1 MTELGP
7 DGKVSHSWTRLK
19 GLGGDRIL
27 SIIESPAGDLFAGAD
42 ASSISRFNPHGT
54 LVRNYGTE
62 SGYLAKRVSAM
73 AFDREGRLWAIGT
86 GGCFRSHAPVG
97 RGQIHFDRME
107 IPGISEHNFFRD
119 IVVDGRNTIWI
130 ASSHGLAHFDG
141 DRWRVFTTQ
150 DGLKSSDLGVVAE
163 AQGAIWIGYRDALGM
178 SRMQAS
184 GNSFTHVSIENGLHS
199 DQVYAIAPDHKG
211 RLWVTTDSGVDVLDA
226 GKWKHYG
233 NEHGLIWNDTDS
245 LALHVDSE
253 DNVWIGTSGGLSR
266 FAQPD
271 FPMAE
276 QPPPVVLTSVANAA
290 QRYQPGDAPALS
302 YGARSLLIQYAA
314 LAYEAG
320 SALRFRYRLAGL
332 DQNWTETSERS
343 VHFAALPPGHYV
355 FEVTAMGPNG
365 LWNPVPARFIFS
377 ILPPWWLTWW
387 FISAFI
393 LLAILMGSVFVQLR
407 IRVLEAQKE
416 VLEHEVADRTAEL
429 RASHQQLEEIAYCDM
444 LTNTSNRR
452 MFVEELRRRLQT
464 TGRSDPFTL
473 LLIDLDFFKNV
484 NDTFG
489 HDAGDAVL
497 VETAARIKAEVRHSD
512 CVARL
517 GGDEFAVLL
526 FSVSGFAATEALC
539 KRLLRAMAAPIHYKD
554 LNLQVGCSIGIARFP
569 LEGDSQ
575 ETLYKC
581 ADNALYH
588 AKQRGRNAFCWHG
601 QQGEKLVVASRN

>member
-1 MTELGP
+1 
-7 DGKVSHSWTRLK
+7 
-19 GLGGDRIL
+19 
-27 SIIESPAGDLFAGAD
+27 
-42 ASSISRFNPHGT
+42 
-54 LVRNYGTE
+54 
-62 SGYLAKRVSAM
+62 
-73 AFDREGRLWAIGT
+73 
-86 GGCFRSHAPVG
+86 
-97 RGQIHFDRME
+97 
-107 IPGISEHNFFRD
+107 
-119 IVVDGRNTIWI
+119 
-130 ASSHGLAHFDG
+130 
-141 DRWRVFTTQ
+141 
-150 DGLKSSDLGVVAE
+150 
-163 AQGAIWIGYRDALGM
+163 
-178 SRMQAS
+178 
-184 GNSFTHVSIENGLHS
+184 
-199 DQVYAIAPDHKG
+199 
-211 RLWVTTDSGVDVLDA
+211 
-226 GKWKHYG
+226 
-233 NEHGLIWNDTDS
+233 
-245 LALHVDSE
+245 
-253 DNVWIGTSGGLSR
+253 
-266 FAQPD
+266 
-271 FPMAE
+271 
-276 QPPPVVLTSVANAA
+276 
-290 QRYQPGDAPALS
+290 
-302 YGARSLLIQYAA
+302 LIQYAA

-320 SALRFRYRLAGL
+320 SALRFRYRLTGL

-343 VHFAALPPGHYV
+343 VHFAALPSGHYV

-393 LLAILMGSVFVQLR
+393 LLAILIGSVFVQLR

-416 VLEHEVADRTAEL
+416 VLEHQVADRTAEL

-464 TGRSDPFTL
+464 DGRSDPFTL

-539 KRLLRAMAAPIHYKD
+539 KRLLRAMAAPIHYKG

-569 LEGDSQ
+569 LEGESQ

>member
-1 MTELGP
+1 MIKLGS
-7 DGKVSHSWTRLK
+7 DGKVSHSWTRLN

-27 SIIESPAGDLFAGAD
+27 SIIESPAGDLFAGTD
-42 ASSISRFNPHGT
+42 ASSISRFNPQGT

-73 AFDREGRLWAIGT
+73 AFDREGRLWAIGI
-86 GGCFRSHAPVG
+86 GGCFRSRSPVG
-97 RGQIHFDRME
+97 RGQIHFDRMD
-107 IPGISEHNFFRD
+107 IPGLSETSSFRD
-119 IVVDGRNTIWI
+119 IVVDSRNTVWI
-130 ASSHGLAHFDG
+130 ASSRGLARFDR
-141 DRWRVFTTQ
+141 DHWRVFTTQ
-150 DGLKSSDLGVVAE
+150 DGLRSSDLGVVAE

-178 SRMQAS
+178 SRLQTAS
-184 GNSFTHVSIENGLHS
+184 NTVTHVSMENGLHS

-233 NEHGLIWNDTDS
+233 NEDGLIWNDTDS

-276 QPPPVVLTSVANAA
+276 QPPPVVLTSVADAS
-290 QRYQPGDAPALS
+290 QRYQAGDAPALA
-302 YGARSLLIQYAA
+302 YRARSLFIQYAA

-332 DQNWTETSERS
+332 DQNWTETSERG

-377 ILPPWWLTWW
+377 IRPPWWLTWW
-387 FISAFI
+387 FISALI
-393 LLAILMGSVFVQLR
+393 LLAILVVSVLLQLR
-407 IRVLEAQKE
+407 IRVLEAQKA
-416 VLEHEVADRTAEL
+416 VLEHQVADRTAEL

-452 MFVEELRRRLQT
+452 MFVEKLRRRLLT
-464 TGRSDPFTL
+464 AGRSEPFTL
-473 LLIDLDFFKNV
+473 LLIDLDFFKHV
-484 NDTFG
+484 NDSFG

-497 VETAARIKAEVRHSD
+497 VETAARIKAEVHHSD

-526 FSVSGFAATEALC
+526 CSVSGFAATEALC
-539 KRLLRAMAAPIHYKD
+539 KRLLGAMATPIQYKD
-554 LNLQVGCSIGIARFP
+554 LNLQVGCSIGIARYP
-569 LEGDSQ
+569 HEGDSQ

-601 QQGEKLVVASRN
+601 QQIEKVVVTSVN